1 MALPELYYEFLGDYA
16 YLGGFLLAIIII
28 GIASYI
34 YTALALMAIA
44 QKTKTKNP
52 WLAWIPIAN
61 LYLMTQIGK
70 VPWWTILFLILA
82 FIPFL
87 GTIVA
92 VALTIFLWWKIA
104 EARKMEGWLGVLTVI
119 PLVNWIVIGII
130 AWKK

>member
-1 MALPELYYEFLGDYA
+1 MVLGIPG
-16 YLGGFLLAIIII
+16 LGLSPGMITFFIFI
-28 GIASYI
+28 GTFSYI
-34 YTALALMAIA
+34 YTALALMTIA

-87 GTIVA
+87 GMIIA
-92 VALTIFLWWKIA
+92 IALTIFWWWKIA
-104 EARKMEGWLGVLTVI
+104 EARKMEGWLGVLTVVPI
-119 PLVNWIVIGII
+119 VNWVVIGMI